1 MQMNRLNI
9 RRTTALS
16 VVVVTIILWL
26 HGFSQSLFV
35 ETTIDQTRFHKTPE
49 TAVEPG
55 TRHRDELLAEA
66 YWTRYPDIRTD
77 PHYGERGRAGIRGP
91 YEHFR
96 RFGRKEGRIF
106 APLPEIDDL
115 PLEARLA
122 EAYWQ
127 RYPEVERSPVWGRNG
142 SLGVLGPRDHYIHR
156 GSAAGMVW
164 GTDQQTN

>member
-1 MQMNRLNI
+1 MSRLYI
-9 RRTTALS
+9 RKMTALS
-16 VVVVTIILWL
+16 IVAVTIILWL

-35 ETTIDQTRFHKTPE
+35 QTATDRTRLHATPE
-49 TAVEPG
+49 TAEEPG
-55 TRHRDELLAEA
+55 AHRMNELLAEA

-77 PHYGERGRAGIRGP
+77 PRYGEKSRPGVRGP

-106 APLPEIDDL
+106 APLPEIGNL

-142 SLGVLGPRDHYIHR
+142 SLGILGPRDHYIHR